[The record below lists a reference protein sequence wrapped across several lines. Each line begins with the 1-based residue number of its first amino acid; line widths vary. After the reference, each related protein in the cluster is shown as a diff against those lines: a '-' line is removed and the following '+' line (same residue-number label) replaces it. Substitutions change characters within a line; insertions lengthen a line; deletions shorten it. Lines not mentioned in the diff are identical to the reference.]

1 MIPVAGDFC
10 TICNQFYMIDTEP
23 SDMCA
28 HVRSAKVNRCLYTLQ
43 SYCLRYS
50 LTLKCIL

>member
-28 HVRSAKVNRCLYTLQ
+28 HVRSAKVNR
-43 SYCLRYS
+43 
-50 LTLKCIL
+50 